1 MRSTADAG
9 GRCLSS
15 TGGGHP
21 VSCDLLRDDTQAQCE
36 WFHILD
42 VRFSD
47 SGQANANHGP
57 PPPNAILTTEMPGL
71 PLLQIVAVAM
81 LVLANGF
88 FVAAEFALVSV
99 RDTRIEQ
106 MLAAG
111 VPGAR
116 AVRRLQHQ
124 IDDFLPA
131 VQLGVTLCS
140 LALGWIGEPLA
151 AGVFLGWIQMLPQP
165 PIHAYAYAHIA
176 AATAVVLGF
185 AFITYFHVTVG
196 ELVPKSLALRRSDAL
211 AVAVAPPMLFFMA
224 LARPAVRLLRNSA
237 AIILRGFDIP
247 MTERAAVHSPEEL
260 KLIASAARRLG
271 ILPKFQETL
280 IHRAIELDD
289 VPVREIM
296 TPRQKIFSLPSNMPV
311 EEASAQVIEHMNS
324 RVPVYDET
332 RGPEHIVGVVYS
344 KDLSRLMFFRPRA
357 QRTPP
362 NPQPAEPPRLFPEI
376 PPPDNLRPGSPQ
388 PATPFVELKLKQV
401 MRDVLVVPE
410 TKSALALL
418 RDFQQRRR
426 QMAIV
431 VDEYGTTV
439 GLVTAE
445 DAIEQLTGELED
457 EFDDPARPVL
467 VNAAG
472 TLLLDGGAN
481 LRDLETQMQWSLPR
495 EGGVETLAGFL
506 LTRLGHIPV
515 AGESVDYDARRL
527 TVMEME
533 GRRISKVRVEPI
545 SEEGAPEKVAAKSS
559 GNA

>member
-1 MRSTADAG
+1 MHA
-9 GRCLSS
+9 
-15 TGGGHP
+15 
-21 VSCDLLRDDTQAQCE
+21 
-36 WFHILD
+36 I
-42 VRFSD
+42 
-47 SGQANANHGP
+47 SGP
-57 PPPNAILTTEMPGL
+57 SLPNAILTTEMHGL
-71 PLLQIVAVAM
+71 PLLQFVAVAM
-81 LVLANGF
+81 LILANGF

-106 MLAAG
+106 LLASG

-165 PIHAYAYAHIA
+165 LAHPNAYAHIA

-196 ELVPKSLALRRSDAL
+196 ELVPKSLALRRADAL
-211 AVAVAPPMLFFMA
+211 AVAVAPPMLLFMA
-224 LARPAVRLLRNSA
+224 MARPAVRLLRNSA
-237 AIILRGFDIP
+237 ALILRGFDIP

-271 ILPKFQETL
+271 ILPKFQEML

-296 TPRQKIFSLPSNMPV
+296 TPRQKIFSLPSNMPI

-344 KDLSRLMFFRPRA
+344 KDLSRLIFFRPRV
-357 QRTPP
+357 QRTPGH
-362 NPQPAEPPRLFPEI
+362 PQQAETPSLFPEI
-376 PPPDNLRPGSPQ
+376 SPPENPRPGAPQ
-388 PATPFVELKLKQV
+388 PAAPFVELKLKQV

-418 RDFQQRRR
+418 RDFQLRRR

-467 VNAAG
+467 ANAAG

-495 EGGVETLAGFL
+495 EGGVETLAGFI
-506 LTRLGHIPV
+506 LTRLGHIPA
-515 AGESVDYDARRL
+515 AGESVDYDGRRL
-527 TVMEME
+527 SVVETE
-533 GRRISKVRVEPI
+533 GRRISKIRVEPI
-545 SEEGAPEKVAAKSS
+545 STESALEKATSVKSN